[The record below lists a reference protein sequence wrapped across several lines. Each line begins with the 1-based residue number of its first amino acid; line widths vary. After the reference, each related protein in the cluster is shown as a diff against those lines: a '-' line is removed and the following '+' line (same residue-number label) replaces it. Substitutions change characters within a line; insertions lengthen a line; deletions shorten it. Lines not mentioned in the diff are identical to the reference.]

1 MMKKRKLWLGFMCCQ
16 AVILS
21 RNSQANQ
28 KKHGKNTSFRLTAK
42 SQIHSAG
49 IQKHFSEDFEA
60 IKRFA
65 VTSYVS
71 KSSKITDFAEAG
83 WYVFSKTQ
91 KASQKKSRN
100 GKPKDVNMRQL
111 PSTEG
116 VLLQH
121 YLRSAVQTSIWHE
134 ATKACISH
142 VDPQEYD
149 WKPSDKG
156 FIAITTE
163 DDMIPELLLTVCG
176 CTSSNCATRLCKCRS
191 NGIPCPDLCSC
202 RYEFC

>member
-1 MMKKRKLWLGFMCCQ
+1 MKKRKLWLGFMCCQ

-83 WYVFSKTQ
+83 GTYFQKRRRPRKRKVEMENRKTSTCASYLPQKGYFFNTTCVQWCKQVF
-91 KASQKKSRN
+91 
-100 GKPKDVNMRQL
+100 GMRQRR
-111 PSTEG
+111 PAS
-116 VLLQH
+116 V
-121 YLRSAVQTSIWHE
+121 
-134 ATKACISH
+134 
-142 VDPQEYD
+142 
-149 WKPSDKG
+149 
-156 FIAITTE
+156 
-163 DDMIPELLLTVCG
+163 M
-176 CTSSNCATRLCKCRS
+176 
-191 NGIPCPDLCSC
+191 
-202 RYEFC
+202 